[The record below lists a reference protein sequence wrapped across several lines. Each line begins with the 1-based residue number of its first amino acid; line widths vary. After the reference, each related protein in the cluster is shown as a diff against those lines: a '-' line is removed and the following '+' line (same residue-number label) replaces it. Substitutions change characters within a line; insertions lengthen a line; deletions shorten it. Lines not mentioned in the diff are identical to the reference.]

1 MGKSKPETGAN
12 EPPKTVDSEVDYFTA
27 KEGMRSGEPQHVAC
41 YVHDVSKILNLLA
54 NMLDPPDEQ
63 KERWSL
69 TFVSQSGV
77 DPREPKIESADEPEW
92 DSDYATAKE
101 CIEAG
106 KAAPVGWYLRD
117 AARLLG
123 SLGDD
128 LDPRHSSREWGLRFV
143 RRRRGKPSD
152 RDPKNFFKKDAIPD
166 LVKSRTDEWGKVD
179 LAVADV
185 ARKIGMSR
193 AAVYRAIKGMGPRPR
208 KKRNK

>member
-27 KEGMRSGEPQHVAC
+27 KEGMRNGKPQDVAC
-41 YVHDVSKILNLLA
+41 YVRDVSKILSRLA
-54 NMLDPPDEQ
+54 NMLDPPDGQ
-63 KERWSL
+63 KEKWSL
-69 TFVSQSGV
+69 KFVSQSGA
-77 DPREPKIESADEPEW
+77 DRRKPETEPAEAREW
-92 DSDYATAKE
+92 YSDYANASE

-117 AARLLG
+117 TAEILD
-123 SLGDD
+123 SLGRT
-128 LDPRHSSREWGLRFV
+128 LDPQHSSREWGLRFV

-166 LVKSRTDEWGKVD
+166 LVKSRTDEGGKVD
-179 LAVADV
+179 FAVADV
-185 ARKIGMSR
+185 AQARGISR
-193 AAVYRAIKGMGPRPR
+193 ATVYRAIKGKGPRSR